1 MSHPPCCLHLPD
13 SCLLEMLRCCAAEDQ
28 RSLFNAA
35 RAHSRLH
42 QAAVLALRSITA
54 AIPQQQQMDG
64 VLLYLSKHGQHVD
77 SIQME
82 GPKDCTVSMRQLP
95 HSVQLGSLQLDR
107 VGVQLQP
114 GDGFEGVLGGC
125 CQGSGPQ
132 EAAAGVLLAAVQ

>member
-1 MSHPPCCLHLPD
+1 LPD

-64 VLLYLSKHGQHVD
+64 VLLYLSKQGQHVD

-82 GPKDCTVSMRQLP
+82 GP
-95 HSVQLGSLQLDR
+95 
-107 VGVQLQP
+107 
-114 GDGFEGVLGGC
+114 
-125 CQGSGPQ
+125 
-132 EAAAGVLLAAVQ
+132 